1 MSASPPAPLTAR
13 LQELERQVADLK
25 TRVATLEQLLELRAE
40 HPVDRAAVRAKTV
53 YDWQGPR

>member
-1 MSASPPAPLTAR
+1 LTAR
-13 LQELERQVADLK
+13 LQELERQLADLK

-40 HPVDRAAVRAKTV
+40 HPVDRAAVRGKTV